1 LLHAERC
8 LVFHNEKK
16 GDIPFPD
23 WIDPSWHNCI
33 IGCLHCQRVC
43 PQNKDLLQWFEEN
56 VEFSQ
61 DETALLLK
69 GVTREQL
76 PAGTAKKLQHLNLL
90 DDIGILP
97 RNLGVFFKKTGN

>member
-1 LLHAERC
+1 
-8 LVFHNEKK
+8 
-16 GDIPFPD
+16 
-23 WIDPSWHNCI
+23 
-33 IGCLHCQRVC
+33 
-43 PQNKDLLQWFEEN
+43 